1 MKFPYPSLTQG
12 AQLLHIEP
20 VNEKWSDGDVKGV
33 AFLFHF
39 TGSMYGASV
48 VSKQRVSRSG
58 KVQYGITYG
67 ADCNQFE
74 IAHVTFEELP
84 DVTNVDTFKCKLT
97 RGIDVVGHKH
107 FWEVPEVLLRMQ
119 NRDFSDFAA
128 LGSSDNITDL
138 TLRDAI
144 LRTVHFYAWSDQ
156 DAEPKAAG
164 EPEGSPH
171 SIDLTKSDTDKYKWY
186 DWPAEDLPEDL

>member
-12 AQLLHIEP
+12 AQLLDIQP
-20 VNEKWSDGDVKGV
+20 VKEKWSDGDVKGV

-67 ADCNQFE
+67 ADTNQFE
-74 IAHVTFEELP
+74 IAHVKFEEVP
-84 DVTNVDTFKCKLT
+84 DATNPDTFKCRLT
-97 RGIDVVGHKH
+97 SGIDVVGYKH

-128 LGSSDNITDL
+128 LGSSDDVTDL

-144 LRTVHFYAWSDQ
+144 LRTVHFYAWADP
-156 DAEPKAAG
+156 DAKHDADT
-164 EPEGSPH
+164 PH
-171 SIDLTKSDTDKYKWY
+171 TT
-186 DWPAEDLPEDL
+186 A